1 MRPYTLKLFYKQM
14 VNRQKQ
20 YYTPVRDNHDHSVVF
35 SFGTFR
41 NFKHYYLFFIKG
53 TMKS

>member
-1 MRPYTLKLFYKQM
+1 MRPYTLKFFYKQM
-14 VNRQKQ
+14 VNRQKL

-35 SFGTFR
+35 SSGTFR
-41 NFKHYYLFFIKG
+41 NFKHYYLSYIKG